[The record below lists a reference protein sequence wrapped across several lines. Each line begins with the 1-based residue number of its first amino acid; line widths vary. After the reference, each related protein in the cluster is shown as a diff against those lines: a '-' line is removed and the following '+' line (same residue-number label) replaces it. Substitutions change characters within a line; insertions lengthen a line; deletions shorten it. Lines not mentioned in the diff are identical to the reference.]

1 MKFWDTS
8 AIVSL
13 CVDEP
18 GSSAVRVILAK
29 DQSIVVWWATQTE
42 CVSAFMRQTREGG
55 LAQRG
60 EKQAHEILE
69 KLTKAWTEVLPSE
82 TIRGTAERMLAVH
95 PLRAADAF
103 QLAAALQWCQGQTR
117 DMSLVTFDTRL
128 REAGYKEGLTL
139 LPEDKNLE

>member
-8 AIVSL
+8 AVVSL

-18 GSSAVRVILAK
+18 GSSTVKAILAK
-29 DQSIVVWWATQTE
+29 DQSIVVWWATRTE
-42 CVSAFMRQTREGG
+42 CVSALMRQTREGG
-55 LAQRG
+55 LTQRG
-60 EKQAHEILE
+60 ERQAHKILE
-69 KLTKAWTEVLPSE
+69 TLAKVWTEILPSE
-82 TIRGTAERMLAVH
+82 TTRGTAERMLAVH

-117 DMSLVTFDTRL
+117 DMSFVTFDTRL

-139 LPEDKNLE
+139 LPEDN